1 MQSSGMNAI
10 VKLLPSCQQGLFVSQ
25 SHKSLHLF
33 VFCLFVDH
41 IKSPIGSNLL
51 VEGSQVFDCLLS
63 CLLLERLWLFIVW
76 LLLITIE
83 FTDQQCKFKT
93 PVTMVIASKVA
104 DPGVFRD
111 VAEPGSSVVSLGVV
125 EMGPGLHS
133 GNSDK
138 RTSSKMRNISCSE
151 YVLVWGHRHSLYTPG
166 QSQIGVCAVHM
177 LSKSRVRVFIVV

>member
-1 MQSSGMNAI
+1 MQSSVMNAI

-51 VEGSQVFDCLLS
+51 VAGSQVFDCLLS

-111 VAEPGSSVVSLGVV
+111 VAEPKISIQQLQKIVLPGGVIIFGS
-125 EMGPGLHS
+125 GLP
-133 GNSDK
+133 
-138 RTSSKMRNISCSE
+138 SSKDFSVCSA
-151 YVLVWGHRHSLYTPG
+151 H
-166 QSQIGVCAVHM
+166 
-177 LSKSRVRVFIVV
+177 LSFSSYKTFRKTQNYCHPRLSHLLRVKMCPLLWVYLR